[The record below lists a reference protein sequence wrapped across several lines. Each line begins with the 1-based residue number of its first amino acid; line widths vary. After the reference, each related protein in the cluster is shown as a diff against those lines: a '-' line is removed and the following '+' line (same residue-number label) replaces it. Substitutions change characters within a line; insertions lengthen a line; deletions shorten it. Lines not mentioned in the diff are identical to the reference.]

1 MSLITFTSDYGD
13 TDHYV
18 AAVKAVIY
26 RADPQVKVMDIC
38 HKIKHFNI
46 AHGAFVLRSVYSEF
60 PAGSIHLVAV
70 DSEAYPRRLVAVKL
84 NGHYFLGVDNG
95 LISLLS
101 EAEPS
106 WAVVL
111 EQPEPTTFATK
122 DVLAPA
128 AVALSQGVPI
138 EELGVELHHI
148 NRKLPRSLRA
158 NRKQINGNVV
168 RVNHYGNLITNID
181 RATFD
186 ALRVGR
192 NFQIL
197 FGRERARRIHQAYHD
212 VDLGECVLL
221 FNSLGL
227 LELSINQ
234 GSAHDLLGLGYD
246 SPVIVRFEPVE
257 VPAEFVRQ

>member
-26 RADPQVKVMDIC
+26 RTDPQVKVMDVC
-38 HKIKHFNI
+38 HKIEQFDI
-46 AHGAFVLRSVYSEF
+46 AHGAFVLRSVYPEF
-60 PAGSIHLVAV
+60 PEGSVHLVAV
-70 DSEAYPRRLVAVKL
+70 DSEAHPQRLIAVKL
-84 NGHYFLGVDNG
+84 QNHYFLGVDNG

-101 EAEPS
+101 EEEPEC
-106 WAVVL
+106 AVEL
-111 EQPEPTTFATK
+111 KQTMPSTFTTK

-128 AVALSQGVPI
+128 AVALSQGLPI
-138 EELGVELHHI
+138 TKLGKEIHWI

-158 NRKQINGNVV
+158 TRKQINGNVV

-181 RATFD
+181 QATFEMLS
-186 ALRVGR
+186 AGC
-192 NFQIL
+192 NFQVL
-197 FGRERARRIHQAYHD
+197 FGRERAHCIHQAYHD

-246 SPVIVRFEPVE
+246 SPVIIRFETVE
-257 VPAEFVRQ
+257 VPQEFVR

>member
-18 AAVKAVIY
+18 AAVKAVIH

-38 HKIKHFNI
+38 HKIKHFDI
-46 AHGAFVLRSVYSEF
+46 AHGAFVLRSVYPEF
-60 PAGSIHLVAV
+60 PEGTVHLVAV
-70 DSEAYPRRLVAVKL
+70 DSEAHPRRLVAVKL
-84 NGHYFLGVDNG
+84 QDHYFLGVDNG

-101 EAEPS
+101 EEEPEC
-106 WAVVL
+106 AVVL
-111 EQPEPTTFATK
+111 EQLVPTTFATK

-128 AVALSQGVPI
+128 AVALSQGLPI
-138 EELGVELHHI
+138 EKLGTELHRI

-158 NRKQINGNVV
+158 TRKQINGNVI

-181 RATFD
+181 RATFETLS
-186 ALRVGR
+186 AGCTYQV
-192 NFQIL
+192 L
-197 FGRERARRIHQAYHD
+197 FGRERAHRIHRAYHE

-234 GSAHDLLGLGYD
+234 GSAHDLLGLDYD
-246 SPVIVRFEPVE
+246 SPVIIRFEMVE
-257 VPAEFVRQ
+257 VPKEFVR

>member
-18 AAVKAVIY
+18 AAVKAVIH

-38 HKIKHFNI
+38 HNIRHFDI
-46 AHGAFVLRSVYSEF
+46 AHGAFVLRAVYSEL
-60 PAGSIHLVAV
+60 PEGSVHLVAV
-70 DSEAYPRRLVAVKL
+70 DSEAHPRRLIAVKL
-84 NGHYFLGVDNG
+84 QNHYFLGVDNG

-101 EAEPS
+101 EADPEC
-106 WAVVL
+106 AVEL
-111 EQPEPTTFATK
+111 DQPRPTTFATR

-128 AVALSQGVPI
+128 AVALSRGLCIDQ
-138 EELGVELHHI
+138 LGTKIHQI

-158 NRKQINGNVV
+158 SRKQINGNVI

-181 RATFD
+181 RATFETLSAGCD
-186 ALRVGR
+186 
-192 NFQIL
+192 FQVL

-212 VDLGECVLL
+212 VEMGECVLL

-227 LELSINQ
+227 LELAINQ

-246 SPVIVRFEPVE
+246 SPIIIRLEAVE
-257 VPAEFVRQ
+257 VPQEFVG

>member
-18 AAVKAVIY
+18 AAVKAVIH

-38 HKIKHFNI
+38 HKIKHFDI
-46 AHGAFVLRSVYSEF
+46 AHGAFVLRSVYAEF
-60 PAGSIHLVAV
+60 PEESVHLVAV
-70 DSEAYPRRLVAVKL
+70 DSEAHPRRLIAVKL
-84 NGHYFLGVDNG
+84 LNHYFLGVDNG

-101 EAEPS
+101 EEEPEC
-106 WAVVL
+106 AVEL
-111 EQPEPTTFATK
+111 EQPAPTTFATK

-128 AVALSQGVPI
+128 AVALAQGVSI
-138 EELGVELHHI
+138 EKLGKEIHRI

-158 NRKQINGNVV
+158 TRKQINGNVI

-181 RATFD
+181 RATFETLS
-186 ALRVGR
+186 AGCSYQV
-192 NFQIL
+192 L
-197 FGRERARRIHQAYHD
+197 FGRERAHRIHRAYHE

-234 GSAHDLLGLGYD
+234 GSAHDLLGLDYD
-246 SPVIVRFEPVE
+246 SPVIIRFE
-257 VPAEFVRQ
+257 ADSH